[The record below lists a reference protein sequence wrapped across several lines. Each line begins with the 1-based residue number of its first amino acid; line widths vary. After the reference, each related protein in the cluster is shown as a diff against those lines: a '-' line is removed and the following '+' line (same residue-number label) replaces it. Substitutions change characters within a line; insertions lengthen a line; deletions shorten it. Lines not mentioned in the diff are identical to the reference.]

1 MAALE
6 RKWRSLALARRYAP
20 AMTTAIPAGPDF
32 KTTPGGGAILVPR
45 WSVPAH
51 VKACMSTRTGG
62 VSNAPWDSLNLGD
75 HVGDDPEH
83 VQANRERWRQT
94 LGRRPVYLSQVHG
107 TQNVVLSEDS
117 PDGLQADV
125 CECVEA
131 SVAATI
137 MVADCMPVLMSD
149 ARGQWVAAGH
159 AGWRGL
165 AGKQGLGVL
174 EVMVQAAR
182 ARGIA
187 AQELRVWLGPCI
199 GPTAF
204 EVGDDVRQAF
214 AAQSQEADA
223 CFVSSGRQGKW
234 LANLSGLARLR
245 LRQLNVQVIDGND
258 GGPGWCTFTQSSVFF
273 SHRRDTPLLGS
284 SGRMAASIWLDKA

>member
-1 MAALE
+1 MARLE

-20 AMTTAIPAGPDF
+20 AMTTATPVGPDF
-32 KTTPGGGAILVPR
+32 KTAPDGGTIIVPR
-45 WSVPAH
+45 WFVPAH
-51 VKACMSTRTGG
+51 VKACMSTRMGG

-75 HVGDDPEH
+75 HVSDAPEH

-107 TQNVVLSEDS
+107 IQNVLLSEGS
-117 PDGLQADV
+117 PDGLEADV
-125 CECVEA
+125 SECVEA

-137 MVADCMPVLMSD
+137 MVADCMPVLMTD
-149 ARGQWVAAGH
+149 TRGQWVAAGH

-165 AGKQGLGVL
+165 AGHQGLGVL

-187 AQELRVWLGPCI
+187 AHDLHAWLGPCI

-204 EVGDDVRQAF
+204 EVGDDVRHAF
-214 AAQSQEADA
+214 VAQSHEADA
-223 CFVSSGRQGKW
+223 CFVQMDRQGKW

-245 LRQLNVQVIDGND
+245 LQQLGVRAIYGND
-258 GGPGWCTFTQSSVFF
+258 GGQAWCTFTQSSVFF
-273 SHRRDTPLLGS
+273 SHRRDTRLFGS
-284 SGRMAASIWLDKA
+284 SGRMAASIWLDKV